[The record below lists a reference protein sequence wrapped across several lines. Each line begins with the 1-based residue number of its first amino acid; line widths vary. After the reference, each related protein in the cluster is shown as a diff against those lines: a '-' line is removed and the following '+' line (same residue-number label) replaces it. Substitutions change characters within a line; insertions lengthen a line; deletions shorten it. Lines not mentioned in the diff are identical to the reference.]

1 MMKKLTAAATALTIL
16 SPVSALADEA
26 APVMDIEIV
35 TQNATVEPTQA
46 DVLVPILMMTFM
58 ALTAG

>member
-1 MMKKLTAAATALTIL
+1 MKKLTAAATALTI
-16 SPVSALADEA
+16 VSTMPALADEA

-35 TQNATVEPTQA
+35 TQNTSVEPTQA

-58 ALTAG
+58 ALTAS